1 MKSEKL
7 VFGPNLRGLFMPA
20 TSHIILRSA
29 RWTKLAAQSRQE
41 DRGRLLR
48 WGDGGIFKRP
58 EDAKLEEG
66 TEAAEDGGDAAEDD
80 GEPFE
85 EKMQRLT
92 AEPERDS
99 VKSRR
104 GWRRGSGLI

>member
-1 MKSEKL
+1 MKAEKL

-58 EDAKLEEG
+58 EDAKLEER

-92 AEPERDS
+92 AEPGGGTA
-99 VKSRR
+99 SRV
-104 GWRRGSGLI
+104 GAAGGGDQG

>member
-1 MKSEKL
+1 M
-7 VFGPNLRGLFMPA
+7 
-20 TSHIILRSA
+20 
-29 RWTKLAAQSRQE
+29 
-41 DRGRLLR
+41 
-48 WGDGGIFKRP
+48 
-58 EDAKLEEG
+58 DAKLEER

-92 AEPERDS
+92 AEPGRDN

>member
-1 MKSEKL
+1 
-7 VFGPNLRGLFMPA
+7 MPA

-29 RWTKLAAQSRQE
+29 RWTKLAAQGRQE

-58 EDAKLEEG
+58 
-66 TEAAEDGGDAAEDD
+66 EDD